1 MIKQTNRERS
11 NAIGMIGCGAIAEIY
26 HLPALVKIPG
36 MASRLWLVEPNPER
50 LDAMLKKFPCAGGV
64 ADYRELEDRVGGVII
79 ATPPATH
86 YAIGKWFLERGI
98 DVLCEKPL
106 TENFEEAE
114 DLVRLAREHDARLA
128 VNQTRRFFPTYR
140 KIRDLIASGAIGEL
154 RSIRYHDG
162 VEFNWPAASPHHFA
176 KDAKGAWSDTGV
188 HLVDTI
194 CFWLGGETP
203 ELVESLNDSF
213 GGPEAMST
221 VRLKHRECDIEV
233 KVSRLGLLANNFKII
248 GTLGSI
254 EANVEEF
261 SVVEVRSNQGAK
273 KTYRVGSRKLKYT
286 DFAKPLLE
294 NFVQVVER
302 KAEPIVSGE
311 SVLGTIRIL
320 ESAYSQ
326 PKRYRMPWNLA
337 MQRSIENQIKVIEP
351 EMRVLVTGASGFVG
365 CRVVECMMLTGIAK
379 PLAAIRS
386 WSRAPRIARLGA
398 EVVICDIGSPEQ
410 VDRAVS
416 QVDAIVHLAKT
427 DDRESIVG
435 GTRNL
440 LESAVKH
447 RVKRFVYLST
457 AEVYGPD
464 VSGTITE
471 AHTIEPTGRLYGDA
485 KIEAEQVCREYHK
498 RGLFPTILRP
508 SLIYGPFSASWT
520 IDIAKR
526 LESNY
531 WGTFEELGEGR
542 ANLIYVD
549 DLVQAICKSLTNE
562 AALGEDFHVNGPE
575 VPTWNEYFERFNQAL
590 GRQPLPKLSASRS
603 KLRTKLMD
611 TCSYMADKVVNRFE
625 DKLMEIYLRGGWPTM
640 VMKRVKRVLQSTPSG
655 AELNDLFSRNAFYS
669 DAKARELI
677 GYKPVF
683 DLDEGLK
690 LSVQWLQL
698 NELLRETVSDQ
709 AEDWILGTSVD
720 LNVEAVQS

>member
-1 MIKQTNRERS
+1 MIKQINRERS

-26 HLPALVKIPG
+26 HLPALVKMPG
-36 MASRLWLVEPNPER
+36 MASRLWLVEPNPVR

-64 ADYRELEDRVGGVII
+64 ADYRELEERVGGVIV

-106 TENFEEAE
+106 TENFEEAQE
-114 DLVRLAREHDARLA
+114 LVRLAKEHNAHLA
-128 VNQTRRFFPTYR
+128 VNQTRRFFPTYQ
-140 KIRDLIASGAIGEL
+140 KIRELIASGSLGEL
-154 RSIRYHDG
+154 KSIRYHDG
-162 VEFNWPAASPHHFA
+162 VEFNWPAASPHHFS
-176 KDAKGAWSDTGV
+176 KGAKGAWSDTGV

-194 CFWLGGETP
+194 CYWLGDQTP

-221 VRLKHRECDIEV
+221 VRLKHRECSIEL
-233 KVSRLGLLANNFKII
+233 KVSRLGLLSNSFKIV
-248 GTLGSI
+248 GSHGSI
-254 EANVEEF
+254 EANTEEF
-261 SVVEVRSNQGAK
+261 AVVELQRNEGSK
-273 KTYRVGSRKLKYT
+273 KVYRVGSRKLKYT
-286 DFAKPLLE
+286 DYAKPLLE

-302 KAEPIVSGE
+302 LAEPIVTGE
-311 SVLGTIRIL
+311 SVLGAIQLL
-320 ESAYSQ
+320 EKAYQQ
-326 PKRYRMPWNLA
+326 PKRYRMTWNDA
-337 MQRSIENQIKVIEP
+337 MQEKFESQIKVRDP

-365 CRVVECMMLTGIAK
+365 SRVVECMMLTGMAK

-386 WSRAPRIARLGA
+386 WSRAARVARFGTD
-398 EVVICDIGSPEQ
+398 VVLCDIESPEQ

-447 RVKRFVYLST
+447 KVKRFVYLST
-457 AEVYGPD
+457 AEVYGPN
-464 VSGTITE
+464 VSGYINE
-471 AHTIEPTGRLYGDA
+471 NHKIEPTGRLYGDA
-485 KIEAEQVCREYHK
+485 KIEAEQVCRAFHAQGVY
-498 RGLFPTILRP
+498 PTILRP
-508 SLIYGPFSASWT
+508 SLIYGPFSTSWT
-520 IDIAKR
+520 TDIAKR

-549 DLVQAICKSLTNE
+549 DLVQAICKSLTCE
-562 AALGEDFHVNGPE
+562 AALGEAFHINGPD
-575 VPTWNEYFERFNQAL
+575 VPTWNEYFERFNRAL

-625 DKLMEIYLRGGWPTM
+625 DKLMEIYLRGGWPTI

-677 GYKPVF
+677 GYKPFF
-683 DLDEGLK
+683 DLDDGLK